1 MGAALTPC
9 ACALVSSQEKQDKA
23 ALQAEVCHLRQ
34 HNQRLQEESRAAS
47 AQLRRFTEWF
57 FNTIDKKP

>member
-1 MGAALTPC
+1 MGTTVTMC
-9 ACALVSSQEKQDKA
+9 VCALCPHQEKQDKA

-34 HNQRLQEESRAAS
+34 HNRRLQEESRAAS

-57 FNTIDKKP
+57 FSTIDKKP